1 MLFGSFSRDEDY
13 RRKTKI
19 VGEDEACRRKTK
31 TVEGR
36 RRLSEEDEDRRRK
49 TKTVGGRRRLPDFFM
64 QIVLLTHQA
73 QDRHCIP

>member
-1 MLFGSFSRDEDY
+1 MDVHEIVVVREVPALYAVWKFSRDEDY

-36 RRLSEEDEDRRRK
+36 RRLSEEDEDCRRK
-49 TKTVGGRRRLPDFFM
+49 TK
-64 QIVLLTHQA
+64 IA
-73 QDRHCIP
+73 